1 MTDSVSSFLLIAFS
15 ILDSFWLFFF
25 IKWPENCFT
34 VEISNNFTFFN
45 QKDILIPILSIVLC
59 KNIFVFW
66 YSYMITDFKLWV
78 FAIMLN
84 TIIYIPDLTFTG
96 FILSVLWYVLFCS
109 SRLSFVVSSMY
120 FNAIVMQPWFY
131 WSIAKLTAIFCLVC
145 DETDLKIF
153 LKCIGNCNTFFVFHW
168 NRSCIFAVNI
178 NNT

>member
-1 MTDSVSSFLLIAFS
+1 MDSVSSFLLITFS

-96 FILSVLWYVLFCS
+96 FILSVLWYMLFCS
-109 SRLSFVVSSMY
+109 SRLSFVFQCHCHATMILLIYCKTHCHVLFGLRRDWSKNFFEMY
-120 FNAIVMQPWFY
+120 W
-131 WSIAKLTAIFCLVC
+131 
-145 DETDLKIF
+145 
-153 LKCIGNCNTFFVFHW
+153 
-168 NRSCIFAVNI
+168 
-178 NNT
+178 